1 MIFKTRQRKT
11 KLYYMKLT
19 VIFGSSILALVGVLA
34 FVLCNTIFFF
44 DLKEDSLICY
54 IKWLDQERGY
64 ITFQDKVRSL
74 QIKSE

>member
-34 FVLCNTIFFF
+34 LVL
-44 DLKEDSLICY
+44 
-54 IKWLDQERGY
+54 
-64 ITFQDKVRSL
+64 
-74 QIKSE
+74 